1 MLVQH
6 THYRNDNE
14 MLGEL
19 HIFRSDAQHI
29 LSINSATPPGLVQL
43 ITGTSYI
50 GWKEGEKK
58 PFTTNVLT
66 V

>member
-1 MLVQH
+1 
-6 THYRNDNE
+6 

-29 LSINSATPPGLVQL
+29 LGINSATPPGLVQL